1 MIAFFAAAVFFD
13 GPAAAQSTLL
23 SSVLGGDSLD
33 SDATLLLRKLGKK
46 APETKL
52 KALAELREAIPA
64 RGPDWA
70 GSLLPHWTLT
80 FARLADD
87 GSWQVREQSC
97 IALDLLAKEVRRQLA
112 PHLKQLIA
120 PWLRC
125 RFDAQQDVRR
135 AAMRAFES
143 AFPAEGKYA
152 QALAFCRD
160 ELVRALAELVKAPPP
175 AKTGDADADA
185 DAVEAYTRRVSTS
198 LQALAHL
205 ISEAVAAAGGGGVG
219 TATQSSAL
227 AALGGQL
234 TEQLLDAKFWR
245 LGAAKAT
252 PVRCAVYTFS
262 FTLLQRLPDLAME
275 MAEPLA
281 TALLDGLSD
290 REPTAHAA
298 LWDPLLLL
306 LRSHPTALQAS
317 TAGKHI
323 LPRLLS
329 LLRNGCF
336 GAATTVSSA
345 LLPFASLLPEDLVLP
360 PSGGGP
366 APAAQLLGAI
376 WEGLRSDSLPA
387 AHFRALLTAH
397 AELLQLLVAKASA
410 SPTARYELLA
420 VGIGG
425 PLALVLEG
433 ELPPRLKD
441 TVAVD
446 SLCAAVVALA
456 ASSRCTDAPDSYLPA
471 LVASCQ
477 RACLPRTS
485 GGLGVQHALPR
496 HQPPHC
502 AAPPAS
508 ARLHD
513 GGVECRGVYGL
524 ALHGVARSRST
535 PHACGAAC

>member
-1 MIAFFAAAVFFD
+1 MD
-13 GPAAAQSTLL
+13 
-23 SSVLGGDSLD
+23 
-33 SDATLLLRKLGKK
+33 
-46 APETKL
+46 
-52 KALAELREAIPA
+52 
-64 RGPDWA
+64 
-70 GSLLPHWTLT
+70 
-80 FARLADD
+80 
-87 GSWQVREQSC
+87 
-97 IALDLLAKEVRRQLA
+97 
-112 PHLKQLIA
+112 
-120 PWLRC
+120 
-125 RFDAQQDVRR
+125 
-135 AAMRAFES
+135 
-143 AFPAEGKYA
+143 
-152 QALAFCRD
+152 
-160 ELVRALAELVKAPPP
+160 
-175 AKTGDADADA
+175 
-185 DAVEAYTRRVSTS
+185 AYTRRVSTS

-219 TATQSSAL
+219 TAAQSSAL

-262 FTLLQRLPDLAME
+262 FTLLQRLPDLVME

-336 GAATTVSSA
+336 GAATTVSPA
-345 LLPFASLLPEDLVLP
+345 LLPFASPCRRTSA

-366 APAAQLLGAI
+366 APRLTLGAI

-387 AHFRALLTAH
+387 AHFRALHGARR
-397 AELLQLLVAKASA
+397 AA
-410 SPTARYELLA
+410 PTARRQ
-420 VGIGG
+420 GIR
-425 PLALVLEG
+425 LSHRFK
-433 ELPPRLKD
+433 ELPRW
-441 TVAVD
+441 VSARH
-446 SLCAAVVALA
+446 SLSFSKVSCLRVSRTRWRSIASVRQ
-456 ASSRCTDAPDSYLPA
+456 SSRWLPPPAALMPPTPTASTCGQLPA
-471 LVASCQ
+471 
-477 RACLPRTS
+477 RLPSTHLRWPGCSTRS
-485 GGLGVQHALPR
+485 LPR

-513 GGVECRGVYGL
+513 GGVECRGVYGMRCTVG
-524 ALHGVARSRST
+524 ALTLT